1 MENRFRVLCIAPYEG
16 MKSLM
21 SSLAD
26 EYAEMDLT
34 LFVGDRE
41 LGLEIAKANFHGNY
55 DVVISRGD
63 TAAMLRRDLS
73 LPVVEIE
80 VTMYDLLCALRLAD
94 GLDRQTSFIAAP
106 NITDSAR
113 RLCEATGVDMDIRAY
128 DSPDDVEPILLE
140 LQRNSCRTV
149 LCDTLANTTA
159 KRLGLNSILVASSL
173 DSLRKA
179 FDQALLICRSQQ
191 RLRDENLFF
200 RELIQG
206 QISQTVV
213 FDSQGILI
221 LSTLSD
227 PAPELLDLLRQE
239 LPETRRAPERRITR
253 NLGGMLYSIRI
264 QQIESGSISYTA
276 FFVDARR
283 TPLSPNQVG
292 IRFSSRPEAEN
303 DFYNSIFSFAGTIG
317 DFQEE
322 ILRINQSSAPVMVT
336 GEDGTGKES
345 MVGALY
351 MRSTLRNNPLVS
363 INCSLL
369 NDKSWNF
376 LLEHHNSPLSD
387 EGNTIYFASIDV
399 LSAERRHQ
407 LLAVLQEMEVC
418 RRNRVIFSCVCQP
431 GEYTSAVGSL
441 FMDKLCCLSLYLPPL
456 RQMAER
462 IPALVN
468 QSLSYLNADLPRR
481 IISVEP
487 EAMAL
492 LQGFQWPHNYTQ
504 FRRVLGDLAVTAPGQ
519 IITAESVR
527 ALLRKERHV
536 GAFSLRAENATV
548 PLDLNR
554 TLDEISQ
561 DVAQRVVVE
570 TNGNQTAAARRLGI
584 SRTTLWR
591 LLKSSQEPASSP
603 GGQNS

>member
-1 MENRFRVLCIAPYEG
+1 MEDQFRVLCIAPYEG

-21 SSLAD
+21 SGLAG
-26 EYAEMDLT
+26 EYPEMDLT
-34 LFVGDRE
+34 LFVGDQE
-41 LGLEIAKANFHGNY
+41 LGLEIARANFHGNY
-55 DVVISRGD
+55 DVVVSRGN
-63 TAAMLRRDLS
+63 TAVMLQRDLT

-94 GLDRQTSFIAAP
+94 GLRGKTAFIAAP
-106 NITDSAR
+106 NIAESAL
-113 RLCEATGVDMDIRAY
+113 RLCEALGEDMEIHTY
-128 DSPDDVEPILLE
+128 DSQDDVEPILLE
-140 LQRNSCRTV
+140 LQQNHCQTV
-149 LCDTLANTTA
+149 LCDTSANTTA
-159 KRLGLNSILVASSL
+159 KRLGLNSFLVTSSL
-173 DSLRKA
+173 VSLRKA
-179 FDQALLICRSQQ
+179 FDQALLLCRSQR

-206 QISQTVV
+206 QISETVV
-213 FDSQGILI
+213 FDSQGGLV

-227 PAPELLDLLRQE
+227 PVPELLDLLRQE
-239 LPETRRAPERRITR
+239 LPESRRAPERRITR

-264 QQIESGSISYTA
+264 RQIDSEGAPYTA

-292 IRFSSRPEAEN
+292 IRFSSHPEAEN
-303 DFYNSIFSFAGTIG
+303 AFYDSIFSFAGTIG

-351 MRSTLRNNPLVS
+351 MRSVLRNNPLVS
-363 INCSLL
+363 VNCSLL
-369 NDKSWNF
+369 NDKSWTF
-376 LLEHHNSPLSD
+376 LLEHHSSPLSD
-387 EGNTIYFASIDV
+387 EGNTLYFASIDA
-399 LSAERRHQ
+399 LSPERRRQ
-407 LLAVLQEMEVC
+407 LLAALKEMEVC

-431 GEYTSAVGSL
+431 GESVSAVGSL
-441 FMDKLCCLSLYLPPL
+441 FMDQLCCLSLYLPPL
-456 RQMAER
+456 RQMSER

-468 QSLSYLNADLPRR
+468 LSLSHLNADLPRR

-487 EAMAL
+487 EAVAL
-492 LQGFQWPHNYTQ
+492 LQNFQWPHNYTQ
-504 FRRVLGDLAVTAPGQ
+504 FRRVLGALAVTAPKQ
-519 IITAESVR
+519 VITAESVR
-527 ALLRKERHV
+527 DLLRKERHM
-536 GAFSLRAENATV
+536 GAFSLHAENATA

-561 DVAQRVVVE
+561 DIAQRVVEE
-570 TNGNQTAAARRLGI
+570 TGGNQTAAAKRLGI

-591 LLKSSQEPASSP
+591 LLKS
-603 GGQNS
+603 GRD

>member
-1 MENRFRVLCIAPYEG
+1 MEKRFRVLCIAPYEG
-16 MKSLM
+16 MKFLM
-21 SSLAD
+21 SSLAE
-26 EYAEMDLT
+26 EYPEMDLT

-55 DVVISRGD
+55 DVVISRGN

-80 VTMYDLLCALRLAD
+80 VTMYDLLCTLRLAD
-94 GLDRQTSFIAAP
+94 GLGGPSALLAAP
-106 NITDSAR
+106 AIAESAR
-113 RLCEATGVDMDIRAY
+113 RLCEVMGENMEIYAY
-128 DSPDDVEPILLE
+128 GALEEAEPVLLE

-149 LCDTLANTTA
+149 FCDTLANTSA
-159 KRLGLNSILVASSL
+159 KRLGLNSFLITSSL
-173 DSLRKA
+173 DSVRKA
-179 FDQALLICRSQQ
+179 FDQALLLCRSQR
-191 RLRDENLFF
+191 RLRDEDLFF

-213 FDSQGILI
+213 FDDQGSLV

-239 LPETRRAPERRITR
+239 LPESRRVPERRITR

-264 QQIESGSISYTA
+264 QRVGSGSMSYSA

-283 TPLSPNQVG
+283 IPLSPNQVG

-303 DFYNSIFSFAGTIG
+303 DFYDSIFSFAGTIG

-322 ILRINQSSAPVMVT
+322 ILRINQSAAPVMVT

-345 MVGALY
+345 MVEALY
-351 MRSTLRNNPLVS
+351 MRSVLQNNPFVS

-369 NDKSWNF
+369 NDKSWTF
-376 LLEHHNSPLSD
+376 LMEHHNSPLAD
-387 EGNTIYFASIDV
+387 EGNTLYFASIDV
-399 LSAERRHQ
+399 LSPERRRQ
-407 LLAVLQEMEVC
+407 LMAALEEMEVC

-431 GEYTSAVGSL
+431 GEYISAVGSL
-441 FMDKLCCLSLYLPPL
+441 FLDKLCCLSLYLPPL

-487 EAMAL
+487 DAMEML
-492 LQGFQWPHNYTQ
+492 RSFQWPHNYTQ
-504 FRRVLGDLAVTAPGQ
+504 FRRVLRDLAVTAQGQ
-519 IITAESVR
+519 VITAESVR
-527 ALLRKERHV
+527 ELLQKERYV
-536 GAFSLRAENATV
+536 GAFSLQVENATA

-554 TLDEISQ
+554 TLEEISK
-561 DVAQRVVVE
+561 DVARRVVKE
-570 TNGNQTAAARRLGI
+570 SSGNQTVAAKRLGI

-591 LLKSSQEPASSP
+591 LLKNEQK
-603 GGQNS
+603 G